1 MVLSNSIK
9 KQKKKPKI
17 RVDTNSILYYSANM
31 NTKNLVDEISSHVIS
46 ILEDLDYGAEVNE
59 SQKKKLEEISNFLMN
74 LSEDVG
80 MQNMVTDIIN

>member
-1 MVLSNSIK
+1 
-9 KQKKKPKI
+9 
-17 RVDTNSILYYSANM
+17 M